1 MFNLSQQVCRLKQRK
16 YDHIHGLPDRPKQH
30 DKKVSHIDGILY
42 EDKAEHEHRYII
54 RRFKNYS
61 KGFGRRLSKRK
72 GQYHRP
78 GGGYAG
84 CIIKEGRLK

>member
-1 MFNLSQQVCRLKQRK
+1 MFNINTAVKNLKQRK
-16 YDHIHGLPDRPKQH
+16 YDHTHGLPDRPKQY
-30 DKKVSHIDGILY
+30 DANVFHIDGTLFD
-42 EDKAEHEHRYII
+42 DKATCEHGYIK

-61 KGFGRRLSKRK
+61 KGFGRRLSRRK

-84 CIIKEGRLK
+84 CTITERKL